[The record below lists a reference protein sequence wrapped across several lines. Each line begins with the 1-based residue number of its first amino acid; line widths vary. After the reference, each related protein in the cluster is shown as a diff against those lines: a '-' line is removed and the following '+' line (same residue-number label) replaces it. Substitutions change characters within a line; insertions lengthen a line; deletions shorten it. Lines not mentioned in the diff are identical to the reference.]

1 MAMRKLLFKNRE
13 EFRSWLLKYN
23 QDDDGIWII
32 FGKKNGPKTL
42 TPDEALEEALCFGW
56 IDGLIKKIDDKTY
69 VKYFKK
75 RLVRSNWSKR
85 NRNFAE
91 KLIKEG
97 KMTESGFRAIET
109 AKNNGTWIIKNE
121 VIKKTEIE
129 SFQEMLTPYKLA
141 YDNFLNMSN
150 SVKKTYT
157 GYYLSA
163 KKEQTRKKRFQEL
176 INRFEKNL
184 KPLEKEI

>member
-1 MAMRKLLFKNRE
+1 MIELLFKNRE
-13 EFRSWLLKYN
+13 EFRSWLLKHN
-23 QDDDGIWII
+23 QDDDGIWVI

-69 VKYFKK
+69 MKYFKK
-75 RLVRSNWSKR
+75 RLTRSNWSKR
-85 NRNFAE
+85 NRKFAE
-91 KLIKEG
+91 KLINEE
-97 KMTESGFRAIET
+97 KMTEFGFLAIEK

-121 VIKKTEIE
+121 EIKKTEIE
-129 SFQEMLTPYKLA
+129 SFQEMLTTYKLA

-176 INRFEKNL
+176 VNRFEKNL